1 MAMFVFMYRT
11 TVLMRTIIGTALL
24 MISMAL
30 HCHAQ
35 SSIEPP
41 FELSIEG
48 KLPELPR
55 SNDTFPFNYFANDN
69 KGNTWFVTPF
79 EVWSF
84 SPDSLKWTQWPSVDL
99 EDAEVRFGY
108 DKAEDRFLFWN
119 NGVGKVFTWKP
130 GDTVMQRIDQSFHHR
145 TQFGHAWFIHPK
157 TSDIYAFGGFGF
169 WESRGYTSRFDQ
181 KTKEWQVLTLDATKP
196 HPSPRS
202 TLRYAYDEKRNQLH
216 IFGGS
221 DYRNNGREDLS
232 IDFVDFQD
240 YWVLDVNRREWSQ
253 QPIFG
258 SGDMFDFNKELRRN
272 VENFYYGMTDYEND
286 LAWYTTRSS
295 LGAYDIRLM
304 VFDLERGFG
313 AYTPLSL
320 GDLGFKS
327 SVLWYSID
335 KEKNQ
340 LLCYWIEHVSF
351 DKTRSPI
358 RVSALQLPHPDSTR
372 AMLDLIRKYGSIHPP
387 AKASYSWAWLWVLL
401 PLGLG
406 SALAW
411 HHLRGRSSV
420 EGSIDGNPA
429 ATPPEITFCFLGEPK
444 ILVDGVVVKN
454 TFSSPEFEI
463 LLWLYWKQRLGEPYQ
478 ITDTIE
484 SVFWHDSPNIDY
496 IRKQR
501 NSTLKHLS
509 DQLTQL
515 FKFDAFSHEWI
526 VDRTSI
532 SDKRK
537 REYALNLDGL
547 IVRCDLDAVEPGVVD
562 PSGLLESQ
570 TGIWVTQIRNEYALL
585 SAAS

>member
-1 MAMFVFMYRT
+1 
-11 TVLMRTIIGTALL
+11 MRTIIGTALL

-35 SSIEPP
+35 SSFEPP
-41 FELSIEG
+41 LELSIEG
-48 KLPELPR
+48 KSPELTR
-55 SNDTFPFNYFANDN
+55 SKDIFSFHYFANDN

-84 SPDSLKWTQWPSVDL
+84 SPDSLKWTQWPSIQF
-99 EDAEVRFGY
+99 EDMEVRNGY
-108 DKAEDRFLFWN
+108 DKAADRFLFWN

-196 HPSPRS
+196 YPSPRS
-202 TLRYAYDEKRNQLH
+202 TSRHAYDEKRNQLH

-232 IDFVDFQD
+232 IDFVDYND
-240 YWVLDVNRREWSQ
+240 YWVLDVDRREWSQ

-272 VENFYYGMTDYEND
+272 IENLYYGMTDYEND
-286 LAWYTTRSS
+286 LAWYTERSS
-295 LGAYDIRLM
+295 LGANDIRLM

-320 GDLGFKS
+320 GDLGFRS
-327 SVLWYSID
+327 SVLWYNID

-340 LLCYWIEHVSF
+340 LLLFWIEAISNRTS
-351 DKTRSPI
+351 DRPL
-358 RVSALQLPHPDSTR
+358 RVSVLQLPHPDSTR
-372 AMLDLIRKYGSIHPP
+372 AMMDVIRKYGSIDPP
-387 AKASYSWAWLWVLL
+387 SEASNLWEWLWVLV

-406 SALAW
+406 VALAW
-411 HHLRGRSSV
+411 RFVLGRSSTDV
-420 EGSIDGNPA
+420 SADEVPPA
-429 ATPPEITFCFLGEPK
+429 APPEIIICFLGEPK
-444 ILVDGVVVKN
+444 ILVDGVVARNKFN
-454 TFSSPEFEI
+454 SPEFEI
-463 LLWLYWKQRLGEPYQ
+463 FLWLYWKHRRGEPYQ

-484 SVFWHDSPNIDY
+484 SVFWHDSPNMDY

-501 NSTLKHLS
+501 NTTLRRLN
-509 DQLTQL
+509 DQIAEL
-515 FKFDAFSHEWI
+515 FKRNASGHDWI

-537 REYALNLDGL
+537 REYALDLGGL
-547 IVRCDLDAVEPGVVD
+547 IVRCDLDDIEPGAVD
-562 PSGLLESQ
+562 PSRLLESQ
-570 TGIWVTQIRNEYALL
+570 TGIWVTQIRSEYALL